1 MINRLDDDF
10 AVEVDSEAGS
20 EVDSEAG
27 SEVDSEAETK
37 AGAAV
42 ASWDL
47 EGYLTFYL
55 ESKTWLQGASLGLRL
70 NRDGQA
76 NDKEK
81 RESSEDEIIVLT
93 YPQRTV

>member
-10 AVEVDSEAGS
+10 AVEVDSEADS
-20 EVDSEAG
+20 EVDS
-27 SEVDSEAETK
+27 DAETK

-42 ASWDL
+42 ASWYL

-70 NRDGQA
+70 NRYGQA
-76 NDKEK
+76 NEKEK